1 MAGRIGI
8 FGGTFDPVHNAHLRM
23 AQEAAAECR
32 LERVLIVPACN
43 PPHRKNGTYAG
54 YEDRY
59 RMVEIACAGE
69 PLFIASRIEEKPGK
83 SYSIE
88 TVERVRAESGGA
100 ETLYFI
106 IGADAFAEIRSWHR
120 WMDLSKLVTFA
131 VVGRPGADYDVPGN
145 ACVRRVD
152 GVNLPIS
159 SSEIRARLASG
170 DQTVDLP
177 EGVLAYIRTHGL
189 YETE

>member
-1 MAGRIGI
+1 
-8 FGGTFDPVHNAHLRM
+8 M
-23 AQEAAAECR
+23 AQAAAGECG
-32 LERVLIVPACN
+32 LERVLIVPAAN

-69 PLFIASRIEEKPGK
+69 SLFQASRIEEGPER
-83 SYSIE
+83 SYSIH
-88 TVERVRAESGGA
+88 TVERVRAEWGVDT
-100 ETLYFI
+100 TLYFI

-120 WMDLSKLVTFA
+120 WKDLAKAVTFA
-131 VVGRPGADYDVPGN
+131 VVGRPGADYEVPEN

-159 SSEIRARLASG
+159 SSEIREKLAAG

-177 EGVLAYIRTHGL
+177 EGVLAYIRAHRL
-189 YETE
+189 YVAE